1 MEILWSFTRFHV
13 VPNLTL
19 FLLWNTQDIFWNGFG
34 HFWLEQKQLRHSSKH
49 LLLCCAEESYTYG
62 TSAFSFWVNCLYKRS
77 HHSASMRVG
86 CVWHTFWEPVNSKCG
101 IQTDIVPQR
110 RERDV
115 WVDQRGFVWSGIIQ
129 MHYVE
134 SALSADSVYAPPP
147 SPPELYIPA
156 SAQMFIGD
164 TSFVCTLYILFS

>member
-49 LLLCCAEESYTYG
+49 LLLCCAKESYTYG

-110 RERDV
+110 REREV
-115 WVDQRGFVWSGIIQ
+115 LCEVASFKCIMWNQHLVLIVFMPPRPPL
-129 MHYVE
+129 
-134 SALSADSVYAPPP
+134 LSSTFLPLPRC
-147 SPPELYIPA
+147 L
-156 SAQMFIGD
+156 
-164 TSFVCTLYILFS
+164 